1 MINREL
7 MALGLTYEK
16 EIGKECY
23 NKKFMPEKY
32 RTYSGEGS
40 INFYINSPGRPI
52 PQLGNSAVISNFHM
66 HFDTNSKSELL
77 FFISANETVSDKALV
92 NFTNSLIRF

>member
-40 INFYINSPGRPI
+40 INFYIFKFLDFR
-52 PQLGNSAVISNFHM
+52 
-66 HFDTNSKSELL
+66 
-77 FFISANETVSDKALV
+77 
-92 NFTNSLIRF
+92 